1 MNKPELVLCSRAL
14 SLPIQEYSPDRES
27 EYLQLVAYE
36 ASDNLKRVKARAE
49 KFRRDE
55 LERLIAF

>member
-1 MNKPELVLCSRAL
+1 MNQKTLVLRTKEL
-14 SLPIQEYSPDRES
+14 SIPVQEYSPDRES